1 MNNNLISQIEI
12 NSKKT
17 PNLTAIYRRRLIVS
31 EKKQSSHISSYSI
44 FFLVCLFFL
53 FVKNSDLVIYYLG
66 TILLFLLVLL
76 FITIKET
83 ENNDFFEWESVSY
96 KTVNSDINKISKKL
110 ILGGLKPRQVIWLL
124 WAPEQKYDLI
134 IMVLALMKIGVI
146 ISWSSPEQI
155 GGVLNFVAK
164 MEEISP
170 ELIIGKPFIIN
181 IIKFIKFIT
190 FGKLLKSISFFYPHN
205 KILSDEIESTPEFNG
220 CIIETF
226 NPKITDVV
234 IIGFTTGSTG
244 NPKGVE
250 ITFNMLNTQAIG
262 WKKILQDTKSTNS
275 VIVTLHHAIN
285 FIFLDLAVGI
295 SSVLPE
301 GNILDQ
307 DSIDVNVMMNLVNQF
322 KVNIL
327 TGSPI
332 LIKKI
337 SDQNYRMPTYV
348 NKIISYGC
356 ELHLNFFD
364 KIKGVFNN
372 NSEGR
377 LLSMYGATEGG
388 PIAIFDG
395 NDITSEIRQ
404 SYKDGNGICL
414 GKTESSIIEVYI
426 RADDNSFLY
435 SNTSNLTSFSGLKKG
450 EICISG
456 PGVSTKCT
464 CDKDTNLTKIND
476 SFGKIYHRTGD
487 YGYYDIYGNLWI
499 MGRISHVVKTKWGDV
514 YPLQVEAA
522 INTLNMPEVFATA
535 FVGIQSDDG
544 SNFKSPYLVFRLFP
558 CYMTISDET
567 ILNVRNILNNG
578 KMIKHLG
585 IELIVHDTDENWP
598 VDPRHKSKIGRPEI
612 ARWVE
617 KKILSTNTVN
627 LKNINIE
634 LKKI

>member
-12 NSKKT
+12 HSKQT
-17 PNLTAIYRRRLIVS
+17 PNLTAIYRRRSIIIS
-31 EKKQSSHISSYSI
+31 EKKKSSYSVFI
-44 FFLVCLFFL
+44 LVCLFFL
-53 FVKNSDLVIYYLG
+53 FIKNSDLVVYYYLG
-66 TILLFLLVLL
+66 TIILLILLGL

-83 ENNDFFEWESVSY
+83 ENNDLLEWESVSY

-110 ILGGLKPRQVIWLL
+110 ILGGVKPRQVIWLL

-164 MEEISP
+164 IEEISP

-205 KILSDEIESTPEFNG
+205 KILSNEIESTPEFNG
-220 CIIETF
+220 CIVETF

-262 WKKILQDTKSTNS
+262 WKKILKDTKTTNS
-275 VIVTLHHAIN
+275 VVVTLHHAIN
-285 FIFLDLAVGI
+285 FIFLDLATGI

-337 SDQNYRMPTYV
+337 SDKNYRMPTYV

-364 KIKGVFNN
+364 KIKDVFNH

-395 NDITSEIRQ
+395 NDITNEIRQ

-414 GKTESSIIEVYI
+414 GKTDSSIIEVYI
-426 RADDNSFLY
+426 RVVQDDDNSFFY
-435 SNTSNLTSFSGLKKG
+435 SNNSTNPCLKG

-487 YGYYDIYGNLWI
+487 YGYYDKDGNLWI
-499 MGRISHVVKTKWGDV
+499 MGRISHVVKTKWGDI
-514 YPLQVEAA
+514 YPLQVEAI

-535 FVGIQSDDG
+535 FVGIPISDG

-567 ILNVRNILNNG
+567 IFNVRNLLNNG
-578 KMIKHLG
+578 KIIKDLD
-585 IELIVHDTDENWP
+585 IELIVHEPEENWP

-612 ARWVE
+612 ACWVQ
-617 KKILSTNTVN
+617 KKILSTNNTVN
-627 LKNINIE
+627 LK
-634 LKKI
+634 KY